1 MAAGVAVAAGVPTGV
16 GLGGGVSP
24 GFALAVVLPS
34 AAVLILA
41 VVLYDELRWRKTSY
55 RVTADRVELHTGIL
69 VRKRR
74 SLSRD
79 RIRSVDLTS
88 GPLLRVFGLVN
99 VKIGTGEQTGAGESS
114 LGLYPVPKPEAE
126 RLRTELLDRVRAV
139 EHGRVDGLLAELNPW
154 WIRYAPMSFAT
165 PTLGVAAFGAVLQ
178 VAEWFGLQAG
188 VISFVFDRLRELPLV
203 VGILVLIA
211 IGLVIGVIGSTAL
224 FVEMWWGF
232 RLERER
238 AGTLRVRRGLLTT
251 RSISL
256 EEKRL
261 RGIELVEP
269 LGNRVVGAARID
281 AVATGLSQQKD
292 NEKTDHK
299 TLLPSAPVAEANRVA
314 AVVLGEGVS
323 PTESVRLAGHP
334 VAARGRRLRW
344 SMATVAV
351 PVLALLVLGLL
362 VAEIFLHLAWI
373 SALVLI
379 PVGVLLALDAY
390 RNLGHGITG
399 DYLVARSGTVRRGT
413 VALQRRGVIGWT
425 AKQSVFQRR
434 AGLITLTATTAAGVG
449 GYSVYDVGQAEGLAF
464 AETAV
469 PDLFG
474 PFLDRE
480 EAPASR

>member
-24 GFALAVVLPS
+24 GFALAVVLPA

-41 VVLYDELRWRKTSY
+41 AVVYDELRWRKTSY
-55 RVTADRVELHTGIL
+55 RVTAERVELHTGIL

-114 LGLYPVPKPEAE
+114 LALHPVPKREAE
-126 RLRTELLDRVRAV
+126 RLRTELLDRVRAA
-139 EHGRVDGLLAELNPW
+139 EYGGRVDGLLAELNPW

-203 VGILVLIA
+203 VGILVLIV
-211 IGLVIGVIGSTAL
+211 IGLVVGVIGSTAL

-232 RLERER
+232 RLEREQG
-238 AGTLRVRRGLLTT
+238 GTLRVRRGLLTT

-314 AVVLGEGVS
+314 AVVLGEGAS

-334 VAARGRRLRW
+334 VTARGRRLRW
-344 SMATVAV
+344 AMATVAV
-351 PVLALLVLGLL
+351 PVLTLLVLGLL
-362 VAEIFLHLAWI
+362 VAELFLHLAWI

-379 PVGVLLALDAY
+379 PVGVVLALDAY

-399 DYLVARSGTVRRGT
+399 DYLVARSGTVRRST

-425 AKQSVFQRR
+425 AKQSLFQRR

-449 GYSVYDVGQAEGLAF
+449 GYSVYDVGQSEGLAF

-474 PFLDRE
+474 PFLDRKT
-480 EAPASR
+480 AGLG